1 MPQSPDEPSVEFLLA
16 LVAVLGLVLKSE
28 VVFAGGAI
36 GVLVCGLAWRWA

>member
-1 MPQSPDEPSVEFLLA
+1 MLALL

-28 VVFAGGAI
+28 VVFIVGAF